1 MVSKFERHQE
11 IPFPI
16 AANRVEASWIK
27 RPAVGPG
34 GKLFYHL
41 KDGKQYWVNDLPQIT
56 ESVFSSDSFQI
67 SAPLKVY
74 FDFTY
79 RCNLACNHCI
89 TESSPLADISTELPT
104 PRILELTSELAGI
117 GGLEVAVAGGEPF
130 IHPDWEEIFT
140 GVRSAGMNLIITTNG
155 TLLTPRK
162 VEKLRAINPLETRVS
177 FEGGP
182 TFHDKIRGNGSY
194 SRAMRGLSNLVE
206 SGIKSTARLTL
217 CRGANEDL
225 QVLFEDLTKI
235 DVRTV
240 KAAVVKKA
248 GRAAVE
254 SFSELWDYSPD
265 EETAKLLFSLGKKH
279 DLEVQLSADDF
290 PVSSEDANDPK
301 LRCPERTNCGAG
313 FESCYISPNGE
324 VLGCVT
330 MPNLAFGLLHTES
343 FLSVWQG
350 KLAESYRQLAEA
362 ANERRLCDSLC
373 DTSVKLGRKG

>member
-1 MVSKFERHQE
+1 MIEQQE
-11 IPFPI
+11 IPFPLTT
-16 AANRVEASWIK
+16 NRADASWIE

-41 KDGKQYWVNDLPQIT
+41 KDGKQYWANNLPSIT
-56 ESVFSSDSFQI
+56 ESVFFSDSFQI
-67 SAPLKVY
+67 TAPLKVY

-79 RCNLACNHCI
+79 RCNLECRHCI
-89 TESSPLADISTELPT
+89 TESSPIVDISTELPT
-104 PRILELTSELAGI
+104 PRILELTSELADI
-117 GGLEVAVAGGEPF
+117 GALEIATAGGEPL
-130 IHPDWEEIFT
+130 IHPDWKDIFKQ
-140 GVRSAGMNLIITTNG
+140 VKSVGMNLIVTTNG
-155 TLLTPRK
+155 TLLTPRTAK
-162 VEKLRAINPLETRVS
+162 ELKQIDPLEARVS

-182 TFHDKIRGNGSY
+182 TFHDKVRGNGAY
-194 SRAMRGLSNLVE
+194 SRAIRGLGNLVE

-225 QVLFEDLTKI
+225 PVLLDDLTKI
-235 DVRTV
+235 GVQTV
-240 KAAVVKKA
+240 KAAVVKRA

-254 SFSELWDYSPD
+254 SFSETWDYFPD
-265 EETAKLLFSLGKKH
+265 ENVAAWLLALGKEH
-279 DLEVQLSADDF
+279 NLEVQLSADDF
-290 PVSSEDANDPK
+290 PVPSEDANDPK

-330 MPNLAFGLLHTES
+330 MPNLVFGLLHTES

-362 ANERRLCDSLC
+362 ASERRLCDSLC
-373 DTSVKLGRKG
+373 NIDGKLARKG